1 MNKMPEKKEIKKL
14 LAIYKRRIRKDFMSE
29 IDKGLVK
36 TYLEEFVK
44 DLLGES

>member
-1 MNKMPEKKEIKKL
+1 MKKKAEKL
-14 LAIYKRRIRKDFMSE
+14 LKEYKRRIKNDYISD

-44 DLLGES
+44 DLLA